1 VKFLFDAGVLRIV
14 DLESLVF
21 ASEQL
26 TDKLLQAPG

>member
-1 VKFLFDAGVLRIV
+1 VKFLFDAGVLWMV

-26 TDKLLQAPG
+26 KDRLLQAPG